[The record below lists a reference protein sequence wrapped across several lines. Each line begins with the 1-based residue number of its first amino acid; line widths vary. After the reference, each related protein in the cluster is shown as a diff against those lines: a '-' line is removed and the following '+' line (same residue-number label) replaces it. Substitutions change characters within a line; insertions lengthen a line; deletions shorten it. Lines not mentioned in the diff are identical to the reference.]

1 MDAGGTK
8 LKNNQRK
15 IAMLTSVR
23 GLFAATLL
31 ASSGL
36 AAAPAFADETDP
48 PSEVT
53 VTGNVQLVTD
63 YRFRGL
69 SQSSG
74 DPAIQGSININHS
87 SGLYAG
93 MWSSS
98 TDFAVVG
105 PAADAVYGNQE
116 LDIYAGWTGPIGGG
130 VTADV
135 GLLYYAY
142 PSGKVGKAEFFE
154 PYASLSTT
162 FGPASA
168 KVGVAYAWKQAA
180 LDFNGGGDDDNVY
193 VYTDLGLGVPNTPI
207 SLSAHLGYTD
217 GALSPKFATGASLTY
232 DGGFDYSVGATY
244 NITKNLSAGV
254 SYVGVDGN
262 SIDGYSNDA
271 VVGTLKLAF

>member
-1 MDAGGTK
+1 
-8 LKNNQRK
+8 
-15 IAMLTSVR
+15 MLTSIR
-23 GLFAATLL
+23 GLIAATLVV
-31 ASSGL
+31 GCGM
-36 AAAPAFADETDP
+36 AATPAFADETDP
-48 PSEVT
+48 PSAIT
-53 VTGNVQLVTD
+53 ITGNVQLVTD

-74 DPAIQGSININHS
+74 DPAIQGSINVNHS

-93 MWSSS
+93 VWSSS
-98 TDFAVVG
+98 TDFGVVG

-116 LDIYAGWTGPIGGG
+116 VDLYAGWTGAVSGG

-135 GLLYYAY
+135 GILYYAY

-154 PYASLSTT
+154 PYASVSTT
-162 FGPASA
+162 LGPVSA

-180 LDFNGGGDDDNVY
+180 LDFNGGGNDDNLY
-193 VYTDLGLGVPNTPI
+193 LYTDWGLGVPNTPI
-207 SLSAHLGYTD
+207 SIAAHLGYTD
-217 GALSPKFATGASLTY
+217 GALSPKFATGASLGY
-232 DGGFDYSVGATY
+232 DGGFDYSIGATY

-262 SIDGYSNDA
+262 SISGYSNDA